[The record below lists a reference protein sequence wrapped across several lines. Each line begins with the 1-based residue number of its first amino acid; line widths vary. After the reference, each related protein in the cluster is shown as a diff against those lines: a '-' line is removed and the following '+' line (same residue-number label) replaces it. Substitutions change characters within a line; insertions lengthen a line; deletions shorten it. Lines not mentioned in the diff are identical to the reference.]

1 MVLKTMQ
8 AGLKLNWCDYSYIPV
23 CGLTQEAPLHLR
35 HVKIEKVSTFSAG
48 KLTIFEKKKKKHILT
63 LQFLHNSYELNQK

>member
-1 MVLKTMQ
+1 MLATTMVLKTMQ

-48 KLTIFEKKKKKHILT
+48 KL
-63 LQFLHNSYELNQK
+63 